1 MEEILERFYNIDEC
15 KNREKLVKELDKLKD
30 EGKIEYNINMDI
42 LEIIDLDLEEKDIK
56 KLVKLFDMLDIFPE
70 EDSHIGDDDDLL
82 WDDFDE

>member
-1 MEEILERFYNIDEC
+1 MEELLESFYNIDEC
-15 KNREKLVKELDKLKD
+15 KNREKLVRELDKLKD

-56 KLVKLFDMLDIFPE
+56 KLVKLFDILDIFPE